1 MPTIL
6 RQSGFL
12 VVIYPNDHPPPHVH
26 VLRKDGR
33 AKILLKVNDR
43 SNDVV
48 EVFGFSMK
56 QTMDALKIV
65 IEANQRLLL
74 AWRKIHG

>member
-6 RQSGFL
+6 RQEGFFI
-12 VVIYPNDHPPPHVH
+12 VIYPNDHPPPHVH

-33 AKILLKVNDR
+33 AKILLKCEGQEH
-43 SNDVV
+43 DVV
-48 EVFGFSMK
+48 QVFGFSMK
-56 QTMDALKIV
+56 QTMTALKIV
-65 IEANQRLLL
+65 MDTNPKLLL